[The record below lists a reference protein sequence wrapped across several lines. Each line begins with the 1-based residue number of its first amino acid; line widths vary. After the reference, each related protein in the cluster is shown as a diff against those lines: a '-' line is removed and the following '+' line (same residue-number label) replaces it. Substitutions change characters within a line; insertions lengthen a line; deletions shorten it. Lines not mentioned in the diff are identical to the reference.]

1 MSDSSKAPKKKLSLI
16 LLAVENNDYQAA
28 QVASAQKAAGPLGID
43 LQIMHIQ
50 HDAVAQSQLV
60 LHLLQRSADKRAD
73 GILFEPVGTPLAQAA
88 KIAAASGVAWVV
100 LNRDLDYAADLR
112 RQFPTPLFSVST
124 SHVEVGK
131 IQGQQ
136 ISRLFLGGGTLLYIQ
151 GPADNV
157 ASAQRTAGMESTK
170 PKNVEVRTLRGLWTE
185 QSAYLAT
192 TSWLKLGLAKK
203 QVIGVVAAQNDAM
216 ALGARK
222 ALLEHTSGSEGS
234 RWMTLPYLGCD
245 GLPGTGQKAVQDRLL
260 TATVVIPPN
269 AGSAVEAV
277 VSSLRTGKQPPEC
290 IFTLPTSYP
299 PLESLRPKM

>member
-1 MSDSSKAPKKKLSLI
+1 MSSSGPSAKKKLSLV

-28 QVASAQKAAGPLGID
+28 QVASAQKAAGILGVD
-43 LQIMHIQ
+43 LQILHIQ

-60 LHLLQRSADKRAD
+60 LQLLQRPPEKRAS

-100 LNRDLDYAADLR
+100 LNRALDYAAELR
-112 RQFPTPLFSVST
+112 RQYPTPLFSVST

-136 ISRLFLGGGTLLYIQ
+136 IARLLSGGGTVLYIQ
-151 GPADNV
+151 GPADNT
-157 ASAQRTAGMESTK
+157 ASAQRAAGMESTK
-170 PKNVEVRTLRGLWTE
+170 PVNAEVRSLRGLWTE
-185 QSAYLAT
+185 QSAYQAT

-203 QVIGVVAAQNDAM
+203 HVIEVVAGQNDAM

-222 ALLEHTSGSEGS
+222 ALQENTSGGEGN
-234 RWMTLPYLGCD
+234 RWMSIPYLGCD
-245 GLPGTGQKAVQDRLL
+245 GLPGTGQKAVKDGFL

-269 AGSAVEAV
+269 AGKAIEAV
-277 VSSLRTGKQPPEC
+277 VSAIRTGKQPAEC
-290 IFTLPTSYP
+290 IYTSPTSYP
-299 PLESLRPKM
+299 PLESLRLKA